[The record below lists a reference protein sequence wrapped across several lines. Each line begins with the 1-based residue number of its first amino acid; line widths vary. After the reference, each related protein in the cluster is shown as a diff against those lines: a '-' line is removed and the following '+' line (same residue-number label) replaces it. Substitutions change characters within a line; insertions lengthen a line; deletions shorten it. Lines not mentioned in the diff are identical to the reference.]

1 MTTFL
6 NRTLM
11 ASSGKHDGLGPQN
24 LGFLPTL
31 RLSYRT

>member
-11 ASSGKHDGLGPQN
+11 ASSGKHGLEPQN